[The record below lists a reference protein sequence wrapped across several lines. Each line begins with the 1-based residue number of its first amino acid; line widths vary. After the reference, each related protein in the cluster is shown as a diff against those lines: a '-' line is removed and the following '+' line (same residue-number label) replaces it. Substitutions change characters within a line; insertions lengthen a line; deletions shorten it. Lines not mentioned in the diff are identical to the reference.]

1 MQEIPCIIIRSIYMK
16 KLFLMAVLALSALSM
31 SAQEDS
37 KLTVKVG
44 VGLSSVVGSDAKT
57 KNTFAYNVGL
67 SYDLSLSEKFSILPG
82 IELVNKAWKS
92 DAVIGTVNMYY
103 AQVPVLAAYKF
114 NLANDSK
121 IVVKAGPYVSYGL
134 FGSDLT
140 IIGGNTFGIFDSD
153 NGAERFEAGLLAGIS
168 YDFSQFSIGAE
179 YSRAFTKM
187 CSGFKQYHQSFGLT
201 FGYKF

>member
-1 MQEIPCIIIRSIYMK
+1 MPCVIIQSIFMK
-16 KLFLMAVLALSALSM
+16 KYLLMAVLALSALSM

-44 VGLSSVVGSDAKT
+44 VGLSSVVGSDADT
-57 KNTFAYNVGL
+57 KNAFAYNVGL
-67 SYDLSLSEKFSILPG
+67 FYDLSLSEKFSILPG

-114 NLANDSK
+114 NLTNDSK
-121 IVVKAGPYVSYGL
+121 IVVKAGPYASYGI
-134 FGSDLT
+134 FGSDLEY
-140 IIGGNTFGIFDSD
+140 GGKSVGVFDSD
-153 NGAERFEAGLLAGIS
+153 EGAERFEAGVLAGIS
-168 YDFSQFSIGAE
+168 YDFAQCSIGAE

-187 CSGFKQYHQSFGLT
+187 CSGLKQYHQSFGLT
-201 FGYKF
+201 LGYKF